1 VDVLDVLSTPLR
13 RMSVCPHDT
22 ARNVYGWFFLNSYL
36 QSRLGCRLRF
46 EPQDNFLTERHSVLT
61 DDYDLVYANPYSAV
75 LFTRARGFLPVARP
89 IGVHDETY
97 LVSRPDWTPPPPD
110 HHVTIASATDQ
121 LIVHALGAGLL
132 PTLGLNDSQITY
144 HFTGNHAAAAKAVID
159 GVSDLGYVFNE
170 TWHGLSPYTRSHLQI
185 QQQTDQAIAFHCFL
199 VGPHF
204 HDRANDVTTILT
216 AMTTDPDA
224 TEILHE
230 LNFPHGLEPTTPTDL
245 DALSTLVPPSGA

>member
-1 VDVLDVLSTPLR
+1 VDVLDVLSTQLR

-46 EPQDNFLTERHSVLT
+46 EPQDNFLTERQTVLT

-89 IGVHDETY
+89 VGVHDETY
-97 LVSRPDWTPPPPD
+97 LVSRPDWTPPPPG
-110 HHVTIASATDQ
+110 HPITIASATDQ

-132 PTLGLNDSQITY
+132 PALGISHTQVTY
-144 HFTGNHAAAAKAVID
+144 HFTGNHAAAAKAVMD
-159 GVSDLGYVFNE
+159 GAADLGYVFNE
-170 TWHGLSPYTRSHLQI
+170 TWHGLSDYTRSHLHI
-185 QQQTDQAIAFHCFL
+185 QRQTDQAVAFHAFL

-204 HDRANDVTTILT
+204 RDRAADVTTVLT

-230 LNFPHGLEPTTPTDL
+230 LNFPHGIEPVATTDL
-245 DALSTLVPPSGA
+245 DALSALVPPTGT